1 MKDNLSNIVN
11 LLPVMTAHGGNAE
24 AFEKL
29 VSLWLVLTSKGNL
42 LYRLFNHC
50 WIQKDK
56 GEPSWT
62 FRY

>member
-1 MKDNLSNIVN
+1 MKDNLSKIDMAVQ
-11 LLPVMTAHGGNAE
+11 GGNVE
-24 AFEKL
+24 AFEKV

-56 GEPSWT
+56 GEISWT
-62 FRY
+62 FKH